1 VRPEYGM
8 WWHGTALVAWRG
20 SGCKHAGVC
29 VCARHGVC
37 LWEPGRASD
46 AVQKGAVGDV
56 PHAKCVVEGRNELH
70 RPKANPQRC
79 AARCWPPPPRSAR

>member
-1 VRPEYGM
+1 MRPEYGM
-8 WWHGTALVAWRG
+8 WWHCTGGMEREWLQARRR
-20 SGCKHAGVC
+20 VC

-37 LWEPGRASD
+37 LREPGRASD

-70 RPKANPQRC
+70 RPEANPQRC
-79 AARCWPPPPRSAR
+79 AARCWPPPPRAAR